1 MGVMPDNE
9 DELNLKWQ
17 VDRHDGEIDGLQK
30 RITELED
37 DLSIVIRFALGDILG
52 QARNTA
58 DPPTQSQW
66 SNSPAPDPKFQEKCQ
81 NLVKRYGST
90 PKTRD

>member
-17 VDRHDGEIDGLQK
+17 VDRHDREIDGLEK
-30 RITELED
+30 RIKELED

-66 SNSPAPDPKFQEKCQ
+66 SNSPAPDPKFQVKCQ

-90 PKTRD
+90 PKKGY